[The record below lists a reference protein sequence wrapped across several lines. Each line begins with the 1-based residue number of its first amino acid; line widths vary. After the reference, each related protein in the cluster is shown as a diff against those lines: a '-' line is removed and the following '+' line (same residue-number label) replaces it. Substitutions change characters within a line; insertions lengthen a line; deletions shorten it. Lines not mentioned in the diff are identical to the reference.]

1 MKNMTS
7 QSVFVC
13 QSCGNEFLKWEGRCA
28 ACGEWNTLREHQKLK
43 IENLKLKTKKPAE
56 IVAIDQVD
64 TQSFQRL
71 PSGISEVDRVL
82 GGGLVPGSVALLAGD
97 PGIGKSTLLL
107 QMAGSIRKPVLYIA
121 GEESLHQIKLRYD
134 RLLSKNSQLK
144 ILVETDLENILA
156 ALAQNPSS
164 LIIVDSIQTVYD
176 PNFPS
181 TAGSLVQIKECALK
195 LLTFAKETNT
205 TVVLVGHITK
215 EGVAAGPKI
224 LEHMVDLVLYLEG
237 ERYHGT
243 RILRGIKN
251 RFGPTSEIG
260 IFEMTQTGLTPIA
273 NPSKLFLA
281 ERLLNCPGSCVT
293 ATMEGSRPFLVEV
306 QALVNPTSFG
316 YPKITANGFDQNRL
330 MLLLAV
336 LEKRA
341 GLKISAFDVYVNIVG
356 GLKIKEPA
364 SDLAIALAVAS
375 AKLGKPAASDICL
388 FGEIGL
394 SGEIRAVAHS
404 KERIKEAERLGFTQF
419 NRAKTIQ
426 QAINDTLS

>member
-1 MKNMTS
+1 MKE

-13 QSCGNEFLKWEGRCA
+13 ASCGNEFLKWEGRCA
-28 ACGEWNTLREHQKLK
+28 VCGEWNTLKEVQFSKAKFQK
-43 IENLKLKTKKPAE
+43 EKTKPAE
-56 IVAIDQVD
+56 IMAIEQVD
-64 TQSFQRL
+64 VRNFQRL
-71 PSGISEVDRVL
+71 PTGISEVDRVL
-82 GGGLVPGSVALLAGD
+82 GGGLVPGSVVLLAGD

-107 QMAGSIRKPVLYIA
+107 QVAQTINQPVLYIA
-121 GEESLHQIKLRYD
+121 GEESPHQIKLRYD

-144 ILVETDLENILA
+144 ILAETDLENILA
-156 ALAQNPSS
+156 VLDQDPSS
-164 LIIVDSIQTVYD
+164 LIIVDSIQTLYD
-176 PNFPS
+176 PHFPS
-181 TAGSLVQIKECALK
+181 TAGSLVQVKECALK
-195 LLTFAKETNT
+195 LLDFAKGTNK

-260 IFEMTQTGLTPIA
+260 IFEMSPTGLAPIL
-273 NPSKLFLA
+273 NPSKLFLS
-281 ERLLNCPGSCVT
+281 ERLSNVPGSAVT
-293 ATMEGSRPFLVEV
+293 ATMEGTRPFLVEV

-316 YPKITANGFDQNRL
+316 YPKRTALGFDLNRL

-341 GLKISAFDVYVNIVG
+341 RLPLSSFDVYVNIVG

-364 SDLAIALAVAS
+364 SDLAISTAVAG
-375 AKLGKPAASDICL
+375 AKLGKITSPEFCL

-394 SGEIRAVAHS
+394 SGEIRAVSHS
-404 KERIKEAERLGFTQF
+404 KERIKEAKRLGFTRF
-419 NRAKTIQ
+419 NRAKTLE